1 VKASAAAKRTVPV
14 RIQGQEFR
22 VRSDGDAARVRRAA
36 ALVDDTMQRVRA
48 RSGTVDSLDLAILAA
63 LNLAHRLLT
72 REDSPVL
79 DAGPDLAPLIARI
92 EAALAEEAPTRA
104 GA

>member
-1 VKASAAAKRTVPV
+1 VKGAGAVKRTVPV

-36 ALVDDTMQRVRA
+36 ALVDDTMQRVRT
-48 RSGTVDSLDLAILAA
+48 RSGTVDTLDLAILAA

-72 REDSPVL
+72 RDETPAL

-92 EAALAEEAPTRA
+92 EAALAEEGPARA

>member
-1 VKASAAAKRTVPV
+1 VKASGAAKRTVPV

-72 REDSPVL
+72 REDAPVQG
-79 DAGPDLAPLIARI
+79 AGPDLAPLIERI
-92 EAALAEEAPTRA
+92 EAALAEEAPARA
-104 GA
+104 GV